1 MLCHFLK
8 LLLKKFVD
16 ESYYFHW
23 SNVASSLFIYG
34 TPHLPYVD
42 NIHIMMIFQH
52 SRMILQHNMMI
63 LIHNVMILQHT

>member
-23 SNVASSLFIYG
+23 SNVASSLFIEITYD
-34 TPHLPYVD
+34 VD
-42 NIHIMMIFQH
+42 
-52 SRMILQHNMMI
+52 
-63 LIHNVMILQHT
+63 